1 MVTPGSAGDWIQA
14 LIMAAALAGLAAT
27 GRWAL
32 GEEEHALSRRPG
44 PPKLPTGLVG
54 ATEAAENIEAMH

>member
-1 MVTPGSAGDWIQA
+1 MVTPGSIADWIQA

-32 GEEEHALSRRPG
+32 REEEHALSRRPR
-44 PPKLPTGLVG
+44 PSQLPSGLVE
-54 ATEAAENIEAMH
+54 ATEAAEDI